1 MMKFGRLT
9 LVAALFCLPFL
20 DGGCLKSSKSGV
32 LSTEKAVCAGRES
45 PFASGP
51 YERAVNESA
60 RDIPVAYDV
69 DVVVVGGTSGGVA
82 AAVKAAQQGAKVF
95 LAAQRP
101 YLGQDL
107 CGTYRLWLEP
117 GQKPTSPLAK
127 KVFAEP
133 TVGLRLPEGIKFTY
147 EADKPSAGVH
157 KDTATPSVLTD
168 GKFQSA
174 STQSVQYD
182 GDVTITADLGKEHN
196 VRKITVMA
204 YQRRNRNIGN
214 DFEVQSVGIFVSND
228 KQQFKKVTVI
238 NNKIPS
244 KAVDEPWG
252 PVRFSAPVSEGAR
265 YVKLFVKKS
274 EDVNRVLLGEIVIED
289 DQPPATPDD
298 SPRTPPTPM
307 QVKCTLDEALLEA
320 GVQFLYGCYATDV
333 LRDASGNVAGIV
345 MANRSGRQAVK
356 AKVVIDAT
364 PRATVARMAGAAF
377 EPYPAGR
384 QIFKRI
390 VVGGEIQGDT
400 GIQARK
406 MPTPVSIT
414 NGPSLDAIEYP
425 FKIFMKDGSFASF
438 AEAEQIARDETWHP
452 EQGDASEVLFQI
464 PPDPMKGK
472 KCLSGDWPGAEK
484 VNLNAF
490 RPVATKRLFVLGG
503 CADISRD
510 AAEKLIRPLELM
522 KVGSRI
528 GSAAASEAK
537 RIRRP
542 RNVRLRGKPATS
554 ITSGDVREHLTGI
567 RPTQTPPATIPTDS
581 RAVPVL
587 GEVDVVVVG
596 GGTGG
601 APAGIA
607 AARQGAKTIVIEY
620 LHGLGGVGTLGLISK
635 YYHGY
640 RVGFTSEIDQGLAKL
655 GGSKEGGS
663 GKGQAWNIELKM
675 EWYRQELRKAGA
687 DIWFGT
693 LGCGAFMEDG
703 RVKGVIVATPE
714 GRGAVLAKV
723 VIDSTG
729 NADIAAAAGAEC
741 VYTDGSG
748 VAVQGAGLPPRKI
761 GARYTNTDWTFI
773 DDADIIDT
781 WRAFVVAKKKF
792 KGAYDLGQL
801 IDTRERRRI
810 VGDFIMSPMDI
821 SNDRTYPDTVVIAK
835 SDFDSHG
842 FTIHPAFLL
851 KPPGRKDIIVNV
863 PYRCLLPKS
872 LDGILVTGLGVSA
885 HRDAMPVI
893 RMQADIQ
900 NQGYAAGVAAA
911 MAARAGKNIRD
922 INIKAL
928 QKHLIEKGNLPEK
941 VLTYKDSFPLSR
953 EKITQAVERVVNDFE
968 GLEIVLAQPQDAM
981 PLLRKAY
988 KTADSKKAKLAYA
1001 HILGML
1007 GDATGAD
1014 TLMEAVRTRELDK
1027 GWNYTGMGQYGAS
1040 ISPLDSLI
1048 VALGRT
1054 RDKRGL
1060 RPILEKLRQ
1069 LDVKS
1074 EFSHCRAVAMALETL
1089 DDAAAAKSLVELLKK
1104 PGIMGHAFTEIK
1116 DARRRTPRGSED
1128 TLTRNRSLRELI
1140 LARAL
1145 YRCGDY
1151 EGLGEK
1157 ILKQYARDLR
1167 GHYARHAQA
1176 ILKGKK

>member
-1 MMKFGRLT
+1 M
-9 LVAALFCLPFL
+9 
-20 DGGCLKSSKSGV
+20 
-32 LSTEKAVCAGRES
+32 
-45 PFASGP
+45 
-51 YERAVNESA
+51 
-60 RDIPVAYDV
+60 
-69 DVVVVGGTSGGVA
+69 
-82 AAVKAAQQGAKVF
+82 
-95 LAAQRP
+95 
-101 YLGQDL
+101 
-107 CGTYRLWLEP
+107 
-117 GQKPTSPLAK
+117 
-127 KVFAEP
+127 
-133 TVGLRLPEGIKFTY
+133 
-147 EADKPSAGVH
+147 
-157 KDTATPSVLTD
+157 
-168 GKFQSA
+168 
-174 STQSVQYD
+174 
-182 GDVTITADLGKEHN
+182 
-196 VRKITVMA
+196 
-204 YQRRNRNIGN
+204 
-214 DFEVQSVGIFVSND
+214 
-228 KQQFKKVTVI
+228 
-238 NNKIPS
+238 
-244 KAVDEPWG
+244 
-252 PVRFSAPVSEGAR
+252 
-265 YVKLFVKKS
+265 
-274 EDVNRVLLGEIVIED
+274 
-289 DQPPATPDD
+289 
-298 SPRTPPTPM
+298 
-307 QVKCTLDEALLEA
+307 
-320 GVQFLYGCYATDV
+320 
-333 LRDASGNVAGIV
+333 
-345 MANRSGRQAVK
+345 
-356 AKVVIDAT
+356 
-364 PRATVARMAGAAF
+364 
-377 EPYPAGR
+377 
-384 QIFKRI
+384 
-390 VVGGEIQGDT
+390 
-400 GIQARK
+400 
-406 MPTPVSIT
+406 
-414 NGPSLDAIEYP
+414 
-425 FKIFMKDGSFASF
+425 
-438 AEAEQIARDETWHP
+438 
-452 EQGDASEVLFQI
+452 
-464 PPDPMKGK
+464 
-472 KCLSGDWPGAEK
+472 
-484 VNLNAF
+484 
-490 RPVATKRLFVLGG
+490 
-503 CADISRD
+503 
-510 AAEKLIRPLELM
+510 
-522 KVGSRI
+522 
-528 GSAAASEAK
+528 
-537 RIRRP
+537 
-542 RNVRLRGKPATS
+542 
-554 ITSGDVREHLTGI
+554 
-567 RPTQTPPATIPTDS
+567 
-581 RAVPVL
+581 
-587 GEVDVVVVG
+587 
-596 GGTGG
+596 
-601 APAGIA
+601 
-607 AARQGAKTIVIEY
+607 
-620 LHGLGGVGTLGLISK
+620 
-635 YYHGY
+635 
-640 RVGFTSEIDQGLAKL
+640 
-655 GGSKEGGS
+655 
-663 GKGQAWNIELKM
+663 
-675 EWYRQELRKAGA
+675 
-687 DIWFGT
+687 
-693 LGCGAFMEDG
+693 
-703 RVKGVIVATPE
+703 
-714 GRGAVLAKV
+714 
-723 VIDSTG
+723 
-729 NADIAAAAGAEC
+729 
-741 VYTDGSG
+741 
-748 VAVQGAGLPPRKI
+748 
-761 GARYTNTDWTFI
+761 
-773 DDADIIDT
+773 
-781 WRAFVVAKKKF
+781 
-792 KGAYDLGQL
+792 

>member
-1 MMKFGRLT
+1 
-9 LVAALFCLPFL
+9 
-20 DGGCLKSSKSGV
+20 
-32 LSTEKAVCAGRES
+32 
-45 PFASGP
+45 
-51 YERAVNESA
+51 
-60 RDIPVAYDV
+60 
-69 DVVVVGGTSGGVA
+69 
-82 AAVKAAQQGAKVF
+82 
-95 LAAQRP
+95 
-101 YLGQDL
+101 
-107 CGTYRLWLEP
+107 
-117 GQKPTSPLAK
+117 
-127 KVFAEP
+127 
-133 TVGLRLPEGIKFTY
+133 
-147 EADKPSAGVH
+147 
-157 KDTATPSVLTD
+157 VLTD

>member
-1 MMKFGRLT
+1 L
-9 LVAALFCLPFL
+9 
-20 DGGCLKSSKSGV
+20 
-32 LSTEKAVCAGRES
+32 
-45 PFASGP
+45 
-51 YERAVNESA
+51 
-60 RDIPVAYDV
+60 
-69 DVVVVGGTSGGVA
+69 
-82 AAVKAAQQGAKVF
+82 
-95 LAAQRP
+95 
-101 YLGQDL
+101 
-107 CGTYRLWLEP
+107 
-117 GQKPTSPLAK
+117 
-127 KVFAEP
+127 
-133 TVGLRLPEGIKFTY
+133 
-147 EADKPSAGVH
+147 
-157 KDTATPSVLTD
+157 
-168 GKFQSA
+168 
-174 STQSVQYD
+174 
-182 GDVTITADLGKEHN
+182 
-196 VRKITVMA
+196 
-204 YQRRNRNIGN
+204 
-214 DFEVQSVGIFVSND
+214 
-228 KQQFKKVTVI
+228 
-238 NNKIPS
+238 
-244 KAVDEPWG
+244 
-252 PVRFSAPVSEGAR
+252 
-265 YVKLFVKKS
+265 
-274 EDVNRVLLGEIVIED
+274 
-289 DQPPATPDD
+289 
-298 SPRTPPTPM
+298 
-307 QVKCTLDEALLEA
+307 QVKRTLDEALLEA

-333 LRDASGNVAGIV
+333 LHDASGNVVGIV
-345 MANRSGRQAVK
+345 MANRSGRQTVK

-364 PRATVARMAGAAF
+364 PRAAVARMAGAAF
-377 EPYPAGR
+377 EPYPAG
-384 QIFKRI
+384 QQTFKRI
-390 VVGGEIQGDT
+390 VVGGKIQGDT

-406 MPTPVSIT
+406 MPTPVSIK

-425 FKIFMKDGSFASF
+425 LKIFMKDGSFASF

-452 EQGDASEVLFQI
+452 EQGDSSEVLFQI
-464 PPDPMKGK
+464 PPDAMKGK
-472 KCLSGDWPGAEK
+472 TSLSGGWPGAAK

-490 RPVATKRLFVLGG
+490 RPAAAKRLFVLGG

-510 AAEKLIRPLELM
+510 AAKKLLRPLELM

-528 GSAAASEAK
+528 GAAAASEAK
-537 RIRRP
+537 RMRKP
-542 RNVRLRGKPATS
+542 RNVRLRGKPVTP
-554 ITSGDVREHLTGI
+554 ITPGDVRENLTGT
-567 RPTQTPPATIPTDS
+567 RPTQTGLATVPAD
-581 RAVPVL
+581 RGAVPVL

-607 AARQGAKTIVIEY
+607 AARQGAKTLVIEY

-640 RVGFTSEIDQGLAKL
+640 RVGFTSVIDKGLATL
-655 GGSKEGGS
+655 GGSKEGNS
-663 GKGQAWNIELKM
+663 GKGQAWNVELKM
-675 EWYRQELRKAGA
+675 EWYRRELRKAGA
-687 DIWFGT
+687 DVWFGT
-693 LGCGAFMEDG
+693 LGCGAFVENG

-714 GRGAVLAKV
+714 GRGVILAKV

-741 VYTDGSG
+741 AYTDGSG

-781 WRAFVVAKKKF
+781 WRAFVIAKKKF

-851 KPPGRKDIIVNV
+851 KPPGRRDIIVNV
-863 PYRCLLPKS
+863 PYRCLLPKG

-911 MAARAGKNIRD
+911 MAAKTGKAIRD
-922 INIKAL
+922 IDIKAL
-928 QKHLIEKGNLPEK
+928 QKHLIEKGNMPER
-941 VLTYKDSFPLSR
+941 VLTDKDSFPLSR
-953 EKITQAVERVVNDFE
+953 EKIAQAVERVADDFE
-968 GLEIVLAQPQDAM
+968 GLETVLTQPEDAL

-988 KTADSKKAKLAYA
+988 KTAGSEKAKLAYA

-1007 GDATGAD
+1007 GDATGAA
-1014 TLMEAVRTRELDK
+1014 TLLDAVQSRQWDK

-1040 ISPLDSLI
+1040 LSPLDSLI

-1054 RDKRGL
+1054 GDKRGM
-1060 RPILEKLRQ
+1060 RPILEKVEQ

-1089 DDAAAAKSLVELLKK
+1089 GDAAATKPLVELLKK

-1116 DARRRTPRGSED
+1116 DARLRTPRGSEE
-1128 TLTRNRSLRELI
+1128 TQTRNRSLRELI

-1151 EGLGEK
+1151 KGLGEK

-1176 ILKGKK
+1176 ILKGKN

>member
-1 MMKFGRLT
+1 MKEFGRLT
-9 LVAALFCLPFL
+9 LVATLFCLPFL
-20 DGGCLKSSKSGV
+20 QEGCLKPSKSGV
-32 LSTEKAVCAGRES
+32 SSTENAVRASYETPS
-45 PFASGP
+45 ASGS

-60 RDIPVAYDV
+60 RHIPVAYDV

-82 AAVKAAQQGAKVF
+82 AAVEAAQKGAKVF
-95 LAAQRP
+95 LAAPRP
-101 YLGQDL
+101 YLGEDI

-117 GQKPTSPLAK
+117 GEEPTSPLARK
-127 KVFAEP
+127 IFARSP
-133 TVGLRLPEGIKFTY
+133 APLLVGKGITFTY
-147 EADKPSAGVH
+147 KADKPSAGVH
-157 KDTATPSVLTD
+157 KDTQPPSLLTD
-168 GKFQSA
+168 GKWNSA
-174 STQSVQYD
+174 PSQSVQYD
-182 GDVTITADLGKEHN
+182 GDVTITADLTGEHRL
-196 VRKITVMA
+196 RKVHVLT
-204 YQRRNRNIGN
+204 YQRDN
-214 DFEVQSVGIFVSND
+214 DFEVESVTVSVSND
-228 KQQFKKVTVI
+228 SQQWKQVAVI
-238 NNKIPS
+238 KNEMLGK
-244 KAVDEPWG
+244 G
-252 PVRFSAPVSEGAR
+252 PFERSAIDLSASVAGKAR
-265 YVKLFVKKS
+265 YVKLVIKKS
-274 EDVNRVLLGEIVIED
+274 TNVNRVLLGEIVIED
-289 DQPPATPDD
+289 EQSSAR
-298 SPRTPPTPM
+298 SAESSRTAIVVTPM
-307 QVKCTLDEALLEA
+307 QVKRTLDEALLEA
-320 GVQFLYGCYATDV
+320 GVQFLFGCYATDV

-356 AKVVIDAT
+356 ARVIIDAT
-364 PRATVARMAGAAF
+364 PRAAVARMAGAAF
-377 EPYPAGR
+377 QPYPTGR
-384 QIFKRI
+384 HSFKRI
-390 VVGGEIQGDT
+390 VVGGEVRSGKNIR
-400 GIQARK
+400 ARK
-406 MPTPVSIT
+406 MPTPVPT
-414 NGPSLDAIEYP
+414 RDSLRREAIEYTLNIP
-425 FKIFMKDGSFASF
+425 MKDGSFASF
-438 AEAEQIARDETWHP
+438 AEAEQVARDKTWHP
-452 EQGDASEVLFQI
+452 EQGDASEVLFQV

-472 KCLSGDWPGAEK
+472 KSLSGAWPGAKK
-484 VNLNAF
+484 VNLDVF
-490 RPVATKRLFVLGG
+490 RPMATKRLFVLGG
-503 CADISRD
+503 CADISRN
-510 AAEKLIRPLELM
+510 AAEKLLRPLELM
-522 KVGSRI
+522 RVGSRI
-528 GSAAASEAK
+528 GAAAASEAK
-537 RIRRP
+537 GMRRP
-542 RNVRLRGKPATS
+542 RNVRLRGKPLS
-554 ITSGDVREHLTGI
+554 PVTSGDVRENLTGI
-567 RPTQTPPATIPTDS
+567 HRMQTKVVTVPADK
-581 RAVPVL
+581 RALPVL

-607 AARQGAKTIVIEY
+607 AARQGVKTLVVEY
-620 LHGLGGVGTLGLISK
+620 LHGLGGVGTLGLIGK

-640 RVGFTSEIDQGLAKL
+640 RVGFTSEIDEGLEKL
-655 GGSKEGGS
+655 GGSEEGDS

-675 EWYRQELRKAGA
+675 EWYRRELRKAGA

-693 LGCGAFMEDG
+693 LGCGAFVESG
-703 RVKGVIVATPE
+703 RVKGVVVATPQR
-714 GRGAVLAKV
+714 RGVVLAKV

-781 WRAFVVAKKKF
+781 WRAFIIARKKF

-810 VGDFIMSPMDI
+810 VGDFVMSPMDI

-863 PYRCLLPKS
+863 PYRCLLPKG

-911 MAARAGKNIRD
+911 MAAKTGKNIRD
-922 INIKAL
+922 IDIKAL
-928 QKHLIEKGNLPEK
+928 QKQLIEKGNLPK
-941 VLTYKDSFPLSR
+941 RVLTDKDSFPLSR
-953 EKITQAVERVVNDFE
+953 EKIAQAVERVVGDFE
-968 GLEIVLAQPQDAM
+968 GLEIVLAQPQDAL
-981 PLLRKAY
+981 PLLRRAY
-988 KTADSKKAKLAYA
+988 KTADSEKAKLAYA

-1007 GDATGAD
+1007 GDATGAG
-1014 TLMEAVRTRELDK
+1014 TLADAVRSRELDK
-1027 GWNYTGMGQYGAS
+1027 GWNFTGMGQYGAS
-1040 ISPLDSLI
+1040 LSPLDSLI

-1060 RPILEKLRQ
+1060 GPILEKVEQ

-1089 DDAAAAKSLVELLKK
+1089 SDTAAARPLAELLKK
-1104 PGIMGHAFTEIK
+1104 PGIMGHAFTEIE
-1116 DARRRTPRGSED
+1116 DARLRTPTSGTD

-1151 EGLGEK
+1151 KGLGEK

-1176 ILKGKK
+1176 VLKGKK